1 MATTYR
7 NRRVTSCVNM
17 GPENTSDEEST
28 TLRSQTPL
36 PEEEVL
42 RSNGATPLY
51 LAIEDTR
58 WGDALDIAENYPEQI
73 RMWVRSTGTENT
85 TFDWSLWRRLPIHEV
100 SFNCL

>member
-1 MATTYR
+1 MSQRSQRKLLPSKNFSFSALQRSIVITFYNMATTY
-7 NRRVTSCVNM
+7 
-17 GPENTSDEEST
+17 
-28 TLRSQTPL
+28 

-58 WGDALDIAENYPEQI
+58 WGDALDIAEKSPEQI

-100 SFNCL
+100 SFDCL